1 MRGIITIIV
10 LSLLGWNGWIPCSL
24 AQSANGVLAG
34 DSDKA
39 VVEDES
45 SRQLRIYSDALLHGV
60 SDGIRLDAAM
70 GLLIRKDETSHKVLV
85 DVLSSVDNSPARMA
99 VCRALIKGRS
109 LGSAAGSMDAF
120 LLPLVAAVKSP
131 EAPLSRLAAEAMLAF
146 RFDQISAAFSEMA
159 QTGSDKQSRL
169 NAIYAFQIRPE
180 PEALRSLIKLLDDKD
195 PEIVR
200 AAELALQES
209 FGMPI
214 GTGKDVWAKVLA
226 DLNQKNPM
234 EIHRDRLLRQETRL
248 REVQV
253 ERDRWQKLYIDA
265 LDKEF
270 ESLDATVKTAYL
282 QDKLGA
288 ELPAIRL
295 WALDKVQR
303 FTSEAAAGLREK
315 LLALL
320 SDDSR
325 QVRLA
330 TAETLSAMSAL
341 NPAEKLLDRFQQ
353 ENDPQV
359 AAAIFGALG
368 EACFFAF
375 SPGSKI
381 TLPIEIKTQV
391 LQLADKYTSKE
402 DPEMSKNGAEIL
414 RKMLELDGL
423 TQKETEHY
431 LETIQDRYILETEKK
446 GPIRGELLAIMARL
460 CGQGNKRT
468 VAVQMYRQTFESVLQ
483 TYDDNNPVRQA
494 AATGMVY
501 ADKTAAMQL
510 FQQVSLQNDSSPA
523 VRQIYIDLAG
533 QNGTADDLEWLS
545 GLFAANGQGEQA
557 WLAMVSIFQ
566 RQDAAFIA
574 SWATRMEQNQTNSDQ
589 IRELLSIAE
598 QKAVAQKDTKL
609 LCDLQVRLLRWY
621 ANKENYEQVATFHE
635 KLLQG
640 NRSDEWVQNALRQT
654 DEMAIEA
661 YLQLLKFPDV
671 AEIIGDL
678 LRENRITG
686 TSDILDKISL
696 FMVSEKI
703 PVEDKRLLLKSLSEL
718 TISNDQMWW
727 NEKIEQW
734 KSFEAKEGAVV
745 PKIDVNSKI

>member
-1 MRGIITIIV
+1 VRGIIKIIV
-10 LSLLGWNGWIPCSL
+10 LSLFCWSGWILCSP
-24 AQSANGVLAG
+24 AQSADEILTSEPDQV
-34 DSDKA
+34 
-39 VVEDES
+39 VVEDEG

-70 GLLIRKDETSHKVLV
+70 GLLIRKDETAHKVLV

-109 LGSAAGSMDAF
+109 LGSAAGVMDAF
-120 LLPLVAAVKSP
+120 LLPLVAVVKSP
-131 EAPLSRLAAEAMLAF
+131 DVPLSRLAAEALLAF
-146 RFDQISAAFSEMA
+146 HFDQVSAGFSELA

-180 PEALRSLIKLLDDKD
+180 PEALRSLIKLLDDAD

-209 FGMPI
+209 FGMPV
-214 GTGKDVWAKVLA
+214 GTGKDIWAKILA
-226 DLNQKNPM
+226 DLNQKDPT
-234 EIHRDRLLRQETRL
+234 EIHRERLLRQETRL
-248 REVQV
+248 REVQT

-270 ESLDATVKTAYL
+270 ELLDAAAKTAYL
-282 QDKLGA
+282 QDKLES
-288 ELPAIRL
+288 ELSAIRL

-330 TAETLSAMSAL
+330 TAKTLSTMSAL
-341 NPAEKLLDRFQQ
+341 NPAEKLLDRYQQ

-381 TLPIEIKTQV
+381 TLPVEIKTQV
-391 LQLADKYTSKE
+391 LQLADGYTSKD
-402 DPEMSKNGAEIL
+402 DPEMSKNGAEVL

-423 TQKETEHY
+423 TPKETEHY
-431 LETIQDRYILETEKK
+431 LKTILDRYVLETEKK
-446 GPIRGELLAIMARL
+446 GTIRGELLTIMARF

-468 VAVQMYRQTFESVLQ
+468 VAIQMYRPTFESVLQ
-483 TYDDNNPVRQA
+483 TYDDNNLVRQA

-510 FQQVSLQNDSSPA
+510 FRQVSLQNDSSPA

-533 QNGTADDLEWLS
+533 QVGTADDLEWLS
-545 GLFAANGQGEQA
+545 GLFAANGQGEQV

-566 RQDAAFIA
+566 RQDASFIA
-574 SWATRMEQNQTNSDQ
+574 GWVSRMEQNQTNSDP
-589 IRELLSIAE
+589 IREILLMAE
-598 QKAVAQKDTKL
+598 QKASVQKDTKL

-621 ANKENYEQVATFHE
+621 SNKKNYEQVATFRE
-635 KLLQG
+635 KLSQG
-640 NRSDEWVQNALRQT
+640 NRSDEFVQNALRQT
-654 DEMAIEA
+654 DELAFDA
-661 YLQLLKFPDV
+661 YLQLRKFSS
-671 AEIIGDL
+671 AAGIIGDL
-678 LRENRITG
+678 LRENRIVG
-686 TSDILDKISL
+686 TSAILDKIGL
-696 FMVSEKI
+696 FMASEKTS
-703 PVEDKRLLLKSLSEL
+703 VEDKRLFLKSLSEL

-734 KSFEAKEGAVV
+734 RSFEATEEEIV
-745 PKIDVNSKI
+745 PKADINTKI